1 MKLLVDIVNIRIVEE
16 LREKMGGI
24 YSGGMNGVFD
34 KEPYGM
40 FSLSMF
46 LPCGP
51 KSVDTLIG
59 ATHALLERLKQ
70 EGPTAKDL
78 EKVKRARIE
87 SNRESMKNN
96 YYWLNKL
103 SELSLYP
110 ESTAGILDFEARINA
125 ISEADVQAAA
135 KLLLTGEN
143 VFRAVLYPEK

>member
-1 MKLLVDIVNIRIVEE
+1 
-16 LREKMGGI
+16 
-24 YSGGMNGVFD
+24 
-34 KEPYGM
+34 
-40 FSLSMF
+40 
-46 LPCGP
+46 
-51 KSVDTLIG
+51 
-59 ATHALLERLKQ
+59 LLERLKQ

-103 SELSLYP
+103 SELALYP

>member
-1 MKLLVDIVNIRIVEE
+1 MFLTRQIKFARRNPLDQNRDDSF
-16 LREKMGGI
+16 
-24 YSGGMNGVFD
+24 YSFL
-34 KEPYGM
+34 
-40 FSLSMF
+40 FSMAV

-51 KSVDTLIG
+51 QSVDTLIG

-103 SELSLYP
+103 SELALYP
-110 ESTAGILDFEARINA
+110 ESTAGILDYEARINA

>member
-1 MKLLVDIVNIRIVEE
+1 
-16 LREKMGGI
+16 
-24 YSGGMNGVFD
+24 MNGIFD

-51 KSVDTLIG
+51 ERVDTLIG
-59 ATHALLERLKQ
+59 ATHAMLERLKQ

-125 ISEADVQAAA
+125 VTIEDLKAAA
-135 KLLLTGEN
+135 NVLFSGEN
-143 VFRAVLYPEK
+143 VFRAILYPEK